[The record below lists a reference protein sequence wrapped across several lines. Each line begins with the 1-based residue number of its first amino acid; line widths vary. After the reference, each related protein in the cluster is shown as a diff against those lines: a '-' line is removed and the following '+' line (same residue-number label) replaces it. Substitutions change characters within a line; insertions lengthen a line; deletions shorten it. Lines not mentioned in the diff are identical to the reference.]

1 MKKLFL
7 TDTEFAI
14 LEDLLMAVPDEVS
27 DRLDCDEMSSR
38 VLDRR
43 TNNYK
48 EVYEILLKIEE
59 KEKANSLLINNLKER
74 VLNSKKLY

>member
-48 EVYEILLKIEE
+48 ESHMY
-59 KEKANSLLINNLKER
+59 
-74 VLNSKKLY
+74 SKKSVTQKRITLFF